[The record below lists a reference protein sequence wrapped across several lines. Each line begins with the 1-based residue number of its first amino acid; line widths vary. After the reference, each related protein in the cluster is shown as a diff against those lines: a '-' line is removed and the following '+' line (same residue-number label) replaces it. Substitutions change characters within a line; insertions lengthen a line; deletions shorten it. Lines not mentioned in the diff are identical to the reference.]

1 MRLTF
6 PKDFNFYISHEGTS
20 SRKFC
25 QEEHEEYKRGS
36 IILYH
41 FSALTLA
48 QGTDV
53 LLIAAGIGREY
64 GGGGV

>member
-1 MRLTF
+1 M
-6 PKDFNFYISHEGTS
+6 KEHHQENFVKKNTKNINWGVYNFVS
-20 SRKFC
+20 FLC
-25 QEEHEEYKRGS
+25 
-36 IILYH
+36 LN
-41 FSALTLA
+41 LA